1 MPYGAARGPACRP
14 FLLFATKLKFKN
26 DANGTKVRKDFSG
39 KPFAGE
45 VRSYN
50 PPYYKIKYEDDDE
63 EELDAAKDETDLIVC
78 HVQCFSRLNFQ

>member
-1 MPYGAARGPACRP
+1 MMPMGPKFART
-14 FLLFATKLKFKN
+14 FLASRLQVN
-26 DANGTKVRKDFSG
+26 
-39 KPFAGE
+39 E

>member
-1 MPYGAARGPACRP
+1 M
-14 FLLFATKLKFKN
+14 LFATKLKFKN

-50 PPYYKIKYEDDDE
+50 PPYYKIKDE
-63 EELDAAKDETDLIVC
+63 EELDAAKDETDLIP
-78 HVQCFSRLNFQ
+78 